1 MKKIEIF
8 IPLILGGLIGFFLKD
23 NFSFYQTLN
32 KPFFAP
38 PKWLFPVVWSIL
50 YLLMGISYYL
60 VRKEDNNPKDKYLFY
75 LQLFV
80 NLLWP
85 ILFFK
90 FEQLLLSSFW
100 IFILD
105 VLIILMILSFKK
117 INQKASQLQIPY
129 LIWSLFAT
137 FLNISIFFLNL

>member
-117 INQKASQLQIPY
+117 INPKASQLQIPY